1 MWDSSLPSILHGT
14 GDEEGAESPKM
25 TETELARVLDQWL
38 HQHAWETYP
47 EVVLQGFP
55 GRPDLIATRNGICQV
70 LECKTSL
77 TLGVIEQ
84 ATRWHRLER
93 LEQVGLPHI
102 VWVAVPSPRGRRNE
116 LLDYLLSQF
125 GIGVITVKKTPAV
138 RWPGGMSKRGGVERK
153 RHEEFRAQSYQIA
166 QAKVPRI
173 VPGSRRAAKQLMSLL
188 NPDMRI
194 ATPGA
199 RGGETAF
206 MTPFRRTM
214 GLVEQLMADGQ
225 ERHIA
230 DIVRWV
236 NENGGHHYSS
246 DSAARNS
253 LSQQLDRLGYPRTR
267 PYGPWFQLRSAVDTD
282 SQSVGVLA

>member
-38 HQHAWETYP
+38 QQHAWETYP
-47 EVVLQGFP
+47 EVVLAGFP

-70 LECKTSL
+70 LECKISL

-84 ATRWHRLER
+84 ATRWHRLDR

-138 RWPGGMSKRGGVERK
+138 RRPGGMSKRGGVELR
-153 RHEEFRAQSYQIA
+153 RLEEFRAQSYQIA

-188 NPDMRI
+188 NSDMRI

-225 ERHIA
+225 ERHTA

-267 PYGPWFQLRSAVDTD
+267 PYGPWFQLRSTVEVV
-282 SQSVGVLA
+282 SRHGVES

>member
-1 MWDSSLPSILHGT
+1 
-14 GDEEGAESPKM
+14 
-25 TETELARVLDQWL
+25 
-38 HQHAWETYP
+38 
-47 EVVLQGFP
+47 
-55 GRPDLIATRNGICQV
+55 
-70 LECKTSL
+70 
-77 TLGVIEQ
+77 
-84 ATRWHRLER
+84 
-93 LEQVGLPHI
+93 
-102 VWVAVPSPRGRRNE
+102 
-116 LLDYLLSQF
+116 
-125 GIGVITVKKTPAV
+125 
-138 RWPGGMSKRGGVERK
+138 
-153 RHEEFRAQSYQIA
+153 
-166 QAKVPRI
+166 

-199 RGGETAF
+199 RGGEAAF

-236 NENGGHHYSS
+236 NKNGGHHYSS

-267 PYGPWFQLRSAVDTD
+267 PYGPWFQLRSAVEAV
-282 SQSVGVLA
+282 SLGHGVEA